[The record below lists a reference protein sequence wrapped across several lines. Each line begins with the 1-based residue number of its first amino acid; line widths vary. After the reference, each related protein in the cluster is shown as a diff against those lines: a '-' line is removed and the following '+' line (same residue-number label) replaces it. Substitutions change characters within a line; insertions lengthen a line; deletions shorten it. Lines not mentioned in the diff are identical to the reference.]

1 MVTPI
6 ANSGPTKVD
15 AKPVETLPP
24 VEVNVKPVVTLP
36 PVPVEDRRDLKIE
49 GNVTPAARFAKLGP
63 PVDVNRVSEIRA
75 AIAGGSYT
83 VDADRLAAAMLAL
96 DLPARGA

>member
-15 AKPVETLPP
+15 AKQIS
-24 VEVNVKPVVTLP
+24 TLP
-36 PVPVEDRRDLKIE
+36 PVPVDEKRDRKVD
-49 GNVTPAARFAKLGP
+49 GGSTPAARFAKLGP
-63 PVDVNRVSEIRA
+63 PIDITRVNEIRA
-75 AIAGGSYT
+75 AISSGNYT

-96 DLPARGA
+96 DLPEKAK